1 MTKEQEEIQRVETS
15 TKKEEAEPILEED
28 HTIEDTT
35 EEATTDKEVFQETWG
50 LCQEKGVSH
59 QMREIEEEQKEE
71 DLMKEEVLQET
82 VINNTHV

>member
-1 MTKEQEEIQRVETS
+1 MTKEQEEIQRVETF
-15 TKKEEAEPILEED
+15 TKKEEAEPIPEED

-35 EEATTDKEVFQETWG
+35 EEATTDEEVFQETWD

-71 DLMKEEVLQET
+71 DLMKEEVLKET